1 MPKARRDAAALR
13 TLEREA
19 AGCRRCSLWARATQT
34 VFGSGAPKATFVF
47 VGEQPG
53 DVEDQAGEPFVGP
66 AGQLLR
72 SCIEEAGLD
81 IDDIYLTNAVKH
93 FKWRPQGKR
102 RLHERPN
109 REEILACRMWLEE
122 ELRTI
127 APTLVVALGATAVT
141 SLLGA
146 KVRVLRD
153 RGTVFPS
160 ELGAPVMVTVHPS
173 SILRAPDSSARETAR
188 RAFVSDLKSVARF
201 EPGDR
206 PSVVRVKATSGTR

>member
-1 MPKARRDAAALR
+1 METASRAVNSRRPSNSGAAVPTRERVPRAGRIRKPELMPKARRDAAALR

-109 REEILACRMWLEE
+109 REEILACRMW
-122 ELRTI
+122 
-127 APTLVVALGATAVT
+127 
-141 SLLGA
+141 
-146 KVRVLRD
+146 
-153 RGTVFPS
+153 
-160 ELGAPVMVTVHPS
+160 
-173 SILRAPDSSARETAR
+173 
-188 RAFVSDLKSVARF
+188 
-201 EPGDR
+201 
-206 PSVVRVKATSGTR
+206 